1 MRYAYKYD
9 MILQQ
14 IVKMKGNNELFSG
27 FFEIR
32 G

>member
-14 IVKMKGNNELFSG
+14 IVEMKGNDELFSS